1 MPIKKTLNLF
11 SVFIVAALCFS
22 LLSLPLSAMADPDY
36 LSQAKAVYLYSYD
49 ANRVL
54 ISKGENEIIAPCA
67 SAKMMTGL
75 IACEMLADRLD
86 EKVLVTSDMLEDV
99 KGNSMGLKDGME
111 LSVRDLLYGTI
122 CGGNNDAAQI
132 LAIVCHKNVPDFVKK
147 MNFYASSLY
156 MKNTRYSNPSG
167 LDSPSARTTV
177 NDTAILARRISNNT
191 LYMEISNSSSY
202 EVKPSVGDPFTIYN
216 RNGLESQFY
225 ALGYINNTANGIM
238 AGKDNSSFFV
248 CSTAEYDGMRYLCI
262 VMGAEEDEDEIY
274 SYYIANELFDYAFTN
289 YSLKRVIS
297 KGTKIGSLAVDFTI
311 EQGED
316 ANIACIVEEDVYALI
331 PNDVDPE
338 KLECK
343 PYFHEKKLF
352 APIEEG
358 DVVGGVNIYYDG
370 TLVATSKLVASKS
383 IDSVPILLF
392 LESAKSFLTSR
403 FFIMFIC
410 FFVVFFVLFLVLDRK
425 HRRSKNVITISKYKG
440 FY

>member
-1 MPIKKTLNLF
+1 MTKKTLKLL
-11 SVFIVAALCFS
+11 SLLLVAVSCFS
-22 LLSLPLSAMADPDY
+22 LLSLPLSAMDTPDY
-36 LSQAKAVYLYSYD
+36 FSQAKAVYLYSYD

-54 ISKGENEIIAPCA
+54 LSKGENEILSPCA

-86 EKVLVTSDMLEDV
+86 EKVLIVSDMLEDV
-99 KGNSMGLKDGME
+99 RGNSMGLKDGME
-111 LSVRDLLYGTI
+111 LSIRDLLYGTI
-122 CGGNNDAAQI
+122 CGGNNDAAQV

-147 MNFYASSLY
+147 MNSYASSIY
-156 MKNTRYSNPSG
+156 MKNTRYSNQSG
-167 LDSPSARTTV
+167 LDSPSAKTTV
-177 NDTAILARRISNNT
+177 NDTAILARRISNNA

-202 EVKPSVGDPFTIYN
+202 EVKPSVGEPFTIYN

-225 ALGYINNTANGIM
+225 ALGYLNNTANGIM
-238 AGKDNSSFFV
+238 SGKDDSGFFV
-248 CSTAEYDGMRYLCI
+248 CSTAEYDGMRYLCV

-297 KGTKIGSLAVDFTI
+297 KGTKIGSLAVDFAI
-311 EQGED
+311 DQGED
-316 ANIACIVEEDVYALI
+316 AKVACIVEDDIYAFI
-331 PNDVDPE
+331 SNNVESE

-343 PYFHEKKLF
+343 PYYHEKKLV

-358 DVVGGVNIYYDG
+358 DVVGGVNIYYNG
-370 TLVATSKLVASKS
+370 ELVATSRLVASKNM
-383 IDSVPILLF
+383 DSVPILLF
-392 LESAKSFLTSR
+392 LEAAKSFLTSR

-410 FFVVFFVLFLVLDRK
+410 FFVVLFVLFVVFDRK